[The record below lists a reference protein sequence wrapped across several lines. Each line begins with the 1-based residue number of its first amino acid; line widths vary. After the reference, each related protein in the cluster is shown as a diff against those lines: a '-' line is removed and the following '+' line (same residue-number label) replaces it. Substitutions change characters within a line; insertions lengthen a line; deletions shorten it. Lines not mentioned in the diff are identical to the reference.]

1 MKPAKWDEPCK
12 ISVGIF
18 SFAVWRSD
26 WGTRRRGWCRAEMWC
41 KLLSERSKVPIVAT
55 RRLMQW
61 ENPRNTGYPQIIHF
75 RFRIFHEINP
85 IHIPLVVL
93 LFIRFRTENSPEPQR
108 RTAARVAALPPA
120 PCLPLQRLG
129 KRAQPA
135 GRFRYGN
142 AGCCGLVEDKHH
154 DFGVEHF
161 RILW

>member
-1 MKPAKWDEPCK
+1 MIYVMWKMMINQRIQRVPNFRHIQDHFIYSSWLLALWSLLSGMKPAKWDEPCK

-85 IHIPLVVL
+85 
-93 LFIRFRTENSPEPQR
+93 
-108 RTAARVAALPPA
+108 
-120 PCLPLQRLG
+120 
-129 KRAQPA
+129 PA
-135 GRFRYGN
+135 GESPTFRHPK
-142 AGCCGLVEDKHH
+142 ARSHMVRPC
-154 DFGVEHF
+154 
-161 RILW
+161 